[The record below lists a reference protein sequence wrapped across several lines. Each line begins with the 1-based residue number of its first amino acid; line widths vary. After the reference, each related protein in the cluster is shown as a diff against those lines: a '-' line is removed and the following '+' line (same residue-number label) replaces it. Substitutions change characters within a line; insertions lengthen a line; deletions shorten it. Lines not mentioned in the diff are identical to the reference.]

1 MSRDDIFPQNN
12 KELKSA
18 ALSSLE
24 TGAIFNL
31 LKNGNP
37 LTNNGYGG
45 GYFTEKTELNL
56 YMVSM
61 IGRDRVMELGEN
73 SSNNIEASRPKI
85 R

>member
-1 MSRDDIFPQNN
+1 M
-12 KELKSA
+12 EV
-18 ALSSLE
+18 
-24 TGAIFNL
+24 GAIFSL

-37 LTNNGYGG
+37 LTNSGYGGG

-61 IGRDRVMELGEN
+61 IGRDRVMELSEN